1 MSSCAVRTSET
12 EVFALHN
19 ILGILDNRVLWCA
32 VAAWFIAQA
41 LKIPTY
47 WLVEKKLD
55 WTRFFGSGGMP
66 SSHSAFVMAL
76 AIMVGATLGF
86 DSACFAIAVVLAA
99 VVMYDASGVR
109 HETGVQG
116 QVLNEIIQKVFV
128 DGQPITDV
136 ELKELVGHTKV
147 EVAGGFIVGVLT
159 AVGFILL

>member
-1 MSSCAVRTSET
+1 MRTLET
-12 EVFALHN
+12 EVFCLHD
-19 ILGILDNRVLWCA
+19 ILGIFQNRVLWCA
-32 VAAWFIAQA
+32 VAAWFVAQA

-66 SSHSAFVMAL
+66 SSHSAFVVSL
-76 AIMVGATLGF
+76 AIMVGATEGF
-86 DSACFAIAVVLAA
+86 HTAAFAIAVVLAA

-159 AVGFILL
+159 AVTFILL

>member
-1 MSSCAVRTSET
+1 M
-12 EVFALHN
+12 HN
-19 ILGILDNRVLWCA
+19 IVELLQNQALWCA

-55 WTRFFGSGGMP
+55 FMRFFGSGGMP
-66 SSHSAFVMAL
+66 SSHSAFVVSL
-76 AIMVGATLGF
+76 AIMVGAIEGF
-86 DSACFAIAVVLAA
+86 STAAFAIAVVLAA
-99 VVMYDASGVR
+99 IVMYDASGVR

-116 QVLNEIIQKVFV
+116 QVLNEILEKVFV
-128 DGQPITDV
+128 NGEPITDV

-159 AVGFILL
+159 AMGFIFLS

>member
-1 MSSCAVRTSET
+1 M
-12 EVFALHN
+12 HD
-19 ILGILDNRVLWCA
+19 ILGILENQVLLCA
-32 VAAWFIAQA
+32 VTAWFVAQA

-47 WLVEKKLD
+47 WLIEKKLD

-66 SSHSAFVMAL
+66 SSHSAFVVSL

-86 DSACFAIAVVLAA
+86 DSAGFAIAVVLAA
-99 VVMYDASGVR
+99 IVMYDASGVR

-147 EVAGGFIVGVLT
+147 EVAAGFLVGVLT
-159 AVGFILL
+159 ALVFIFL

>member
-1 MSSCAVRTSET
+1 VCDEA
-12 EVFALHN
+12 EVFSLHD
-19 ILGILDNRVLWCA
+19 ILGILENRVLWCA
-32 VAAWFIAQA
+32 VAAWFVAQA

-55 WTRFFGSGGMP
+55 WSRFFGSGGMP

-76 AIMVGATLGF
+76 TIMVGAMEGF
-86 DSACFAIAVVLAA
+86 HSGEFAISVVLSAI
-99 VVMYDASGVR
+99 VMYDASGVR

-116 QVLNEIIQKVFV
+116 QVLNEIVRKVFV

-147 EVAGGFIVGVLT
+147 EVVGGFVVGVLT
-159 AVGFILL
+159 ALGFIFL

>member
-1 MSSCAVRTSET
+1 M
-12 EVFALHN
+12 HD
-19 ILGILDNRVLWCA
+19 ILGILENQVLWCA

-76 AIMVGATLGF
+76 AIMVGATEGF
-86 DSACFAIAVVLAA
+86 NTAAFAITVVLAS

-116 QVLNEIIQKVFV
+116 QVLNKIVQKVFV

-147 EVAGGFIVGVLT
+147 EVVGGFLVGVLT
-159 AVGFILL
+159 ALGFILL